1 MMDLLVVS
9 ISYYFQSKI
18 ICKSYFSALL
28 LFFCSPSFASYES
41 LKSFKITT
49 TSNDTTI
56 SDDDLFFTDS
66 ESHDIVNGRSSSDFF
81 KIFKPALL
89 RLNHFRYYLDRK
101 IV

>member
-1 MMDLLVVS
+1 MMNLLVVS

-28 LFFCSPSFASYES
+28 LFFCSPSFTSYES

-49 TSNDTTI
+49 TSDDATI
-56 SDDDLFFTDS
+56 SDDDFFTDS

-81 KIFKPALL
+81 KILKPALL